1 MQVFSTDPQ
10 EGKSTDEKSIPACF
24 SYDEAAAKKIR
35 PEQRSVI
42 FMSPEEIRIEKK
54 HFTFP
59 AYATRE
65 CTNDILQSPKVEV
78 LDGLIYGVL
87 NRLEAKDGAIYP
99 REITFFLCRAGL
111 AIVSEK
117 HEFIDSFMEYF
128 LLDKEDERFSQILP
142 ERTLFLLLEKIVAAD
157 MALLRDMDEEETR
170 LEEKLLADEKQ
181 DYPELI
187 FRLRQKTLLV
197 TQYAGLMVDLSTIL
211 EENENDLLMPDTLR
225 MFHLIDARVAR
236 LERSAATLRESV
248 MQLREAYQS
257 QVDISVNQLMRLF
270 TVVSTIF
277 LPLTLLTSWFGMNF
291 KFMPELSYRF
301 AYPVVVVVSI
311 FITVFIVWFFRKKNY
326 L

>member
-1 MQVFSTDPQ
+1 MQVFSTDPRA
-10 EGKSTDEKSIPACF
+10 GNNSDDRTFPACF
-24 SYDEAAAKKIR
+24 SYDDAAAKKIS
-35 PEQRSVI
+35 PDERSVV
-42 FMSPEEIRIEKK
+42 FMTPEEMNLEKK
-54 HFTFP
+54 HLTFP
-59 AYATRE
+59 AYAVRE
-65 CTNDILQSPKVEV
+65 CTNEILQSPKVEV

-87 NRLEAKDGAIYP
+87 NRLEMKDGAIHP

-111 AIVSEK
+111 VVVSEK
-117 HEFIDSFMEYF
+117 QAFMDSFMDSF
-128 LLDKEDERFSQILP
+128 LLDKDDARFSLILP
-142 ERTLFLLLEKIVAAD
+142 ERTLFLLLEKIVAMD
-157 MALLRDMDEEETR
+157 MALLREMDEEETI

-197 TQYAGLMVDLSTIL
+197 TQYAGLMVDLSTLL

-291 KFMPELSYRF
+291 KYMPELTYRF
-301 AYPVVVVVSI
+301 AYPVVVVASI
-311 FITVFIVWFFRKKNY
+311 LITVFIIWVFRKKNY